1 MTTKVNNRAVGILAC
16 AIAGSGLMAAAPASY
31 AGVTLKADEDRWVK
45 LGAGL
50 RASMNVVEDGAPS
63 GSDNNTDFSVQN
75 MRLYLTAQAM
85 KGVQFTFNTEKDS
98 NDNIK
103 LLDAAAK
110 FQLTDNFNLW
120 AGRVL
125 IPTDR
130 ANLDGPFYQA
140 AYDFPSV
147 RKYPAIFAGRDD
159 GVIFWGLANDKK
171 VKYYFGAT
179 QGRTDGPND
188 KGSLLYS
195 GRISVNLWDAEPGY
209 FNRSTYHGSKNILA
223 FGIGGAYQA
232 DGAGTDAATN
242 QGDFTAWNADFLLE
256 KKLASGGVGTLEGAY
271 YSYDLDGAVDDTLK
285 AGDAYLA
292 LASYLFP
299 QKVGMGKFQPFT
311 RVQQFDYDDGGKMD
325 KTELGLNYVISSHN
339 ALISAVFS
347 ATENTGSD
355 TVNALKIGTQIQ
367 F

>member
-1 MTTKVNNRAVGILAC
+1 MTTKVNNRAVGLLAC
-16 AIAGSGLMAAAPASY
+16 AIAGGSLMSIAPASY
-31 AGVTLKADEDRWVK
+31 AGVTIKADDDRWIKV
-45 LGAGL
+45 GAGL
-50 RASMNVVEDGAPS
+50 RASMNIVEDAAPS
-63 GSDNNTDFSVQN
+63 GSDNKTDFAIQN
-75 MRLYLTAQAM
+75 MRFYLTAQAL
-85 KGVQFTFNTEKDS
+85 KGVQFTFNTEKDA

-140 AYDFPSV
+140 SYDFPSV
-147 RKYPAIFAGRDD
+147 RKYPAIMAGRDD

-179 QGRTDGPND
+179 QGRNGDTSSND

-195 GRISVNLWDAEPGY
+195 GRIAVSLWDAESGY
-209 FNRSTYHGSKNILA
+209 YNRSTYHGSKNILS

-232 DGAGTDAATN
+232 DGAGTDTAK
-242 QGDFTAWNADFLLE
+242 GDFQAWNADLLLE
-256 KKLASGGVGTLEGAY
+256 KKLASGGVGTLEAAY
-271 YSYDLDGAVDDTLK
+271 YSYDLGGVTDATLK
-285 AGDAYLA
+285 AGDSYLV
-292 LASYLFP
+292 LASYMFP
-299 QKVGMGKFQPFT
+299 QKVGMGKFQPYT
-311 RVQQFDYDDGGKMD
+311 RVQQFDYDEGGKMD

-347 ATENTGSD
+347 ATDNTGSD